1 MMIKPIH
8 NREAINIL
16 SANSTSRQ
24 CVLNA
29 APLLAREC
37 NALIQADRYLAQ
49 ADKGKHES

>member
-16 SANSTSRQ
+16 SEKFYFPPMRFKRCS
-24 CVLNA
+24 
-29 APLLAREC
+29 LLAREC

-49 ADKGKHES
+49 TDKGKA